1 MRFLRQ
7 SLIGLVLTALTLV
20 LLVYAANLVRGAVQD
35 RLSRETKAP
44 PARERTFAVTLV
56 KAEAGDV
63 VPELDTFGQVQSR
76 RTLELRAAV
85 AGRVTEMADSFED
98 GGSVAEGDVL
108 VQLDPADAQST
119 LDRVQADIADAKAD
133 LRDAQRALELG
144 RDDQA
149 AAQEQADLR
158 EKAFQRQVD
167 LETRGVGTAAAV
179 ETAEARID
187 QANTTLA
194 RTEIALAEA
203 QRRLADTTLRA
214 PFDGTLSLTNVAL
227 GRLVSANEKLADLID
242 PDALEVSFRV
252 STAQYVRLLDD
263 AGELLHAPVRATLDV
278 AGIDLQATGVISRAS
293 VEAGEAQTGRL
304 VFARLDNARGF
315 KPGDFVTVAVEEP
328 ELQNVI
334 RLPSSALG
342 ADNTVLVL
350 GEGNRLDT
358 VSVTLLRRQGDTVLV
373 RGNGLEGREV
383 VEARSPL
390 LGAGIAVTPLRIG
403 REQAAPAVPEM
414 LELSEERRARLVAFV
429 EANDR
434 MPQDAKA
441 RVLAQLA
448 EPQVPAQMVERIE
461 SRMGG

>member
-1 MRFLRQ
+1 M
-7 SLIGLVLTALTLV
+7 
-20 LLVYAANLVRGAVQD
+20 
-35 RLSRETKAP
+35 
-44 PARERTFAVTLV
+44 
-56 KAEAGDV
+56 
-63 VPELDTFGQVQSR
+63 
-76 RTLELRAAV
+76 
-85 AGRVTEMADSFED
+85 
-98 GGSVAEGDVL
+98 
-108 VQLDPADAQST
+108 
-119 LDRVQADIADAKAD
+119 
-133 LRDAQRALELG
+133 
-144 RDDQA
+144 
-149 AAQEQADLR
+149 
-158 EKAFQRQVD
+158 
-167 LETRGVGTAAAV
+167 
-179 ETAEARID
+179 
-187 QANTTLA
+187 
-194 RTEIALAEA
+194 
-203 QRRLADTTLRA
+203 
-214 PFDGTLSLTNVAL
+214 
-227 GRLVSANEKLADLID
+227 
-242 PDALEVSFRV
+242 
-252 STAQYVRLLDD
+252 
-263 AGELLHAPVRATLDV
+263 
-278 AGIDLQATGVISRAS
+278 
-293 VEAGEAQTGRL
+293 
-304 VFARLDNARGF
+304 
-315 KPGDFVTVAVEEP
+315 TVAVEEP